1 MVEVFEP
8 EEMGMC
14 RSLFPFSPLLTHC
27 SEETGS
33 VGEPRE
39 KREERDGGGGRHVCS
54 FCLCDGSEECGEC
67 VV

>member
-27 SEETGS
+27 SDETGS

-39 KREERDGGGGRHVCS
+39 KREERDGGGEA
-54 FCLCDGSEECGEC
+54 CLFFLPM
-67 VV
+67 

>member
-39 KREERDGGGGRHVCS
+39 KREERVGGGGGMFVL
-54 FCLCDGSEECGEC
+54 FAYVM
-67 VV
+67 VVKNVGNV

>member
-39 KREERDGGGGRHVCS
+39 KREESWRGGGMFVL
-54 FCLCDGSEECGEC
+54 FAYVM
-67 VV
+67 VVKNVGNV

>member
-39 KREERDGGGGRHVCS
+39 RWRGGGMFVL
-54 FCLCDGSEECGEC
+54 FAYVM
-67 VV
+67 VVKNVENV

>member
-39 KREERDGGGGRHVCS
+39 KREERDGGGGGMFVL
-54 FCLCDGSEECGEC
+54 FAYVM
-67 VV
+67 VVKNVENV